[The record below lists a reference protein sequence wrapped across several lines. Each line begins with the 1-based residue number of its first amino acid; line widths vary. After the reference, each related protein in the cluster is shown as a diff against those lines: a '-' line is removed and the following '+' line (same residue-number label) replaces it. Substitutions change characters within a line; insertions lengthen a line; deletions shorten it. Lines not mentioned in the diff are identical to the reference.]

1 MFFRKNSNNFIRP
14 ISPKLSVMTG
24 KEIFALQEQVAFFND
39 QHAFKQLFKHYYT
52 GLFQFA
58 TSIVKVREVAEE
70 IVEDVF
76 VKIWNKRST
85 ITNISS
91 LKVYL
96 YVSVKNRCLNYIN
109 RQVDTQVLDLNQL
122 DVICSELTPN
132 PEDLM
137 VASEL
142 LQLVNKAIHELPPK
156 CRIVYKLVK
165 EDGLTYKEVAEVLN
179 ISPRTVENHIAVAVR
194 KIAAALNIDFSAYH
208 KASDQLSAVSRQ
220 Q

>member
-1 MFFRKNSNNFIRP
+1 
-14 ISPKLSVMTG
+14 MTG

-39 QHAFKQLFKHYYT
+39 QQAFKQLFRHYYT

-58 TSIVKVREVAEE
+58 AAIVKVKEVAEE
-70 IVEDVF
+70 IVGDVF

-85 ITNISS
+85 IANISNLS
-91 LKVYL
+91 VYL
-96 YVSVKNRCLNYIN
+96 YVSVKNQCLNYVS
-109 RQVDTQVLDLNQL
+109 RQGDASIMDLNQL
-122 DVICSELTPN
+122 DVICGELVPN

-142 LQLVNKAIHELPPK
+142 LQLINKSIHELPPR

-194 KIAAALNIDFSAYH
+194 KIAASLNIDFSAYN
-208 KASDQLSAVSRQ
+208 KTSSFLSK
-220 Q
+220 